1 MSQSFRFRCLAM
13 YRKLMVGKGLGYGR
27 IDYIRVAY
35 NGVDYVRLDYARAS

>member
-1 MSQSFRFRCLAM
+1 MASQMEPEHGEPLSTRGA
-13 YRKLMVGKGLGYGR
+13 YEGLGYGR